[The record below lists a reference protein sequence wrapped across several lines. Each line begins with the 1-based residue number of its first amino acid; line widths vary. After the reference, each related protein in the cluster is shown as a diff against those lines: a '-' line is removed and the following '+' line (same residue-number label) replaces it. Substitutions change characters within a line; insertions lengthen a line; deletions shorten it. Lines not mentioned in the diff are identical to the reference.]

1 MLALKQ
7 VASRLRNI
15 LFRFEQ
21 YCAPD
26 CGTFVQVEI
35 TDHAGEKSNFSG
47 LLSDI
52 ELIAEVP
59 GMVALELRLDP
70 SANASDSA

>member
-7 VASRLRNI
+7 VASQLWNI

-21 YCAPD
+21 YRAPD

-35 TDHAGEKSNFSG
+35 TDHAGEKKHAMS
-47 LLSDI
+47 
-52 ELIAEVP
+52 
-59 GMVALELRLDP
+59 RLVETVLV
-70 SANASDSA
+70 